1 MDTKN
6 IIDNAVNLSTAEG
19 LIIIE
24 TLSKNLSEPNADIEK
39 YWKKEVDQRYATYL
53 DSRVKSILYEEVT
66 KK

>member
-1 MDTKN
+1 MDAKN

-19 LIIIE
+19 LIVIE
-24 TLSKNLSEPNADIEK
+24 TLSKNLGEPNADIEK
-39 YWKKEVDQRYATYL
+39 YWKEEVDQRYATYL